1 MHREDTYNY
10 CSKTYILELSFKTH
24 IAIMT
29 AKYAAKKVLNS
40 EIDKYKEKKVNSLYV
55 SYL

>member
-1 MHREDTYNY
+1 MYKEDTYNY
-10 CSKTYILELSFKTH
+10 YSKTYILELGFKTH
-24 IAIMT
+24 ITIIT

-40 EIDKYKEKKVNSLYV
+40 KINKYKEKKVNLLYV